1 MVTGSS
7 KLGDKDGLLSE
18 DEMQRTSAADADGGM
33 LEVIVPEGVIA
44 GDVIMVETYQTAV
57 KSVSRLIYY

>member
-44 GDVIMVETYQTAV
+44 GDVIMVS
-57 KSVSRLIYY
+57 K